1 MHQFLGDMNIKRT
14 IPDESIPSTEKSEE
28 VKIKTPDQSPSPTE
42 PVSTSDEEDAE
53 TLALL
58 RRDGAKLKMEKA
70 AWHGHRILGPSLSI
84 TTQRTSKV
92 SDRVRIVLRRQSD
105 ENVRLVA
112 QRKDLN
118 RRKIINAYEEHCRH
132 GKDTLCSEMAQSRK
146 AYDAFKQMA
155 T

>member
-14 IPDESIPSTEKSEE
+14 MPDESIPPTDKSEE
-28 VKIKTPDQSPSPTE
+28 VKIKTPDQSPSATE

-58 RRDGAKLKMEKA
+58 RRDVAKVKMEKA
-70 AWHGHRILGPSLSI
+70 AWHAHQTLGPSLSI
-84 TTQRTSKV
+84 TTQQTSKV
-92 SDRVRIVLRRQSD
+92 SDGVRNVLRRQSD
-105 ENVRLVA
+105 ENVRLEA

-118 RRKIINAYEEHCRH
+118 RRKILDAYEEHCRQ
-132 GKDTLCSEMAQSRK
+132 GKEIHCSEMAQSRK